1 MKTTLLLCTLAV
13 LAITQ
18 ASVIKQARN
27 DLILGA
33 VQPGDRLLR
42 RIQMYQEAIPM
53 QSHIHDLIF
62 IGNETNVINA
72 IQAIEE
78 GEPQFGSMTL
88 RAGGLGT
95 NLAVLRAHSRQGFG
109 YNYWVSIY
117 GTD

>member
-33 VQPGDRLLR
+33 IQPGDRLLR

-62 IGNETNVINA
+62 IGNETSVIHA
-72 IQAIEE
+72 IHAIEE
-78 GEPQFGSMTL
+78 GEFQYASMSL
-88 RAGGLGT
+88 RSGGLGT
-95 NLAVLRAHSRQGFG
+95 NKAVLRARARQGFG